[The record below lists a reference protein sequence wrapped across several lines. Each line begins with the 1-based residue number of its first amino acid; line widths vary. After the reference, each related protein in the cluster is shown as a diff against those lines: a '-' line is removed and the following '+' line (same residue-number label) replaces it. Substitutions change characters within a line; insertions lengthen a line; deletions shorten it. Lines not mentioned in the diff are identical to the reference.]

1 MIGFLMLQLF
11 FCQFL
16 IAHNSNCGV
25 TENSAEKTIIYRT
38 GLSQRNEVEDLHIG
52 ITNVGK

>member
-1 MIGFLMLQLF
+1 MLQLF